1 MVSSSSPSALKW
13 IGYQLH
19 GVPLCWLAV
28 SLHEQERKVEVEH
41 GCLLGFFSSGEDI
54 SKQSICFVQGSIFS
68 GCTLNSSKFPRC
80 A

>member
-54 SKQSICFVQGSIFS
+54 SKQSMFCSREYIFR
-68 GCTLNSSKFPRC
+68 LHPELI
-80 A
+80 